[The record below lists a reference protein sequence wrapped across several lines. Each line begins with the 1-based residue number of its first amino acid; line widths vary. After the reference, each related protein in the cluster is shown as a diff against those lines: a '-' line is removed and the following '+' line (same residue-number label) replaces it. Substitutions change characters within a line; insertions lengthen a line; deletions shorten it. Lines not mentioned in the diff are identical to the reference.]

1 MDTAPSLEEL
11 LLAVA
16 DFVEQDVRPALQ
28 DPSLRFRALIAANL
42 ARMGVL
48 ERRMDE
54 WHDGVE
60 LDGLRALL
68 GEVRTGSSGD
78 ERREAL
84 REANDRLAAAIRSGD
99 GPAPEDVATHLRRV
113 LAGELAIT
121 NPRFDTDH
129 GW

>member
-54 WHDGVE
+54 WHDGIE

-68 GEVRTGSSGD
+68 GDVPTSDSRD
-78 ERREAL
+78 ERQDAL
-84 REANDRLAAAIRSGD
+84 RAANDRLAAAIRDGG
-99 GPAPEDVATHLRRV
+99 GPAQVEVADHLRRV

>member
-60 LDGLRALL
+60 IDGLRALL
-68 GEVRTGSSGD
+68 GEVRTASSGG

-84 REANDRLAAAIRSGD
+84 REANDRLAAAIRDGD
-99 GPAPEDVATHLRRV
+99 GPPQEEVATHLRRV
-113 LAGELAIT
+113 LAGEIAIT

>member
-60 LDGLRALL
+60 LDGLRSLL
-68 GEVRTGSSGD
+68 GEVRPGSTRD

-84 REANDRLAAAIRSGD
+84 REANDRLAAAIRDGG
-99 GPAPEDVATHLRRV
+99 GPAQEDVATHLRRV